1 SLHCTI
7 ISISNDGILLHRL
20 SQCSQTWPWFARQ
33 IGVGDVGN
41 SYSPSYRDGI
51 TILKTDGGLGRSW
64 SRSRAHAYDIWDV
77 LSKKY
82 VIEDAGT
89 KKYAIDSFLQFQ
101 MLEEKDVSSQI
112 HEFHLVVVE
121 LSKEEMPPL
130 EPFVTGSLIE
140 KLPESWSDY
149 KSMMKH
155 KRKDMTLED
164 VIVQI
169 RIEEKNKSCEKATKA
184 KEFTSKANL
193 IEERHDRPHENYK
206 RQNNSGT
213 TSQLRLDRGKGIANT
228 PMPTT
233 VQIPPLADMGTA
245 LPLSFS
251 FPFAGPSRPPIPI
264 EMTTAATHTAPT
276 PGSTQV
282 DLFAV
287 ISTMQKSIEKLQAA
301 IE

>member
-1 SLHCTI
+1 LAKVDLVLTVPKPTVKEDTDPKNFEKEFSILETLDKICKSMILNSL
-7 ISISNDGILLHRL
+7 SNELCDIY
-20 SQCSQTWPWFARQ
+20 C
-33 IGVGDVGN
+33 
-41 SYSPSYRDGI
+41 
-51 TILKTDGGLGRSW
+51 
-64 SRSRAHAYDIWDV
+64 SRAHAYDIWDM

-82 VIEDAGT
+82 VIEDADT

-169 RIEEKNKSCEKATKA
+169 RIEEKNKSREKATKA
-184 KEFTSKANL
+184 KEFTLKANL
-193 IEERHDRPHENYK
+193 IEERHDRPHGNYK
-206 RQNNSGT
+206 RQNNRFGRYYTAQCRFRKGSDNHAL
-213 TSQLRLDRGKGIANT
+213 LRAHLAEAAN
-228 PMPTT
+228 
-233 VQIPPLADMGTA
+233 VI
-245 LPLSFS
+245 
-251 FPFAGPSRPPIPI
+251 
-264 EMTTAATHTAPT
+264 
-276 PGSTQV
+276 V
-282 DLFAV
+282 AV
-287 ISTMQKSIEKLQAA
+287 IFEANNVTEEKAWVVDTVLNPANRPESWQRQSTRGPTYSLSEPKGLA
-301 IE
+301 ITCLHEER